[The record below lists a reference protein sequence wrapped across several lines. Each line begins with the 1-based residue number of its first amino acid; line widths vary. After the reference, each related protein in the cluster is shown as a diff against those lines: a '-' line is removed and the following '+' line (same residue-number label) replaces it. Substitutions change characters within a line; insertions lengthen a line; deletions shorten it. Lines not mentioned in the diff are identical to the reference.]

1 MKRYVLLA
9 IVLLFAWRAAAQN
22 CPKVTYTTSSAT
34 TKSLVATVNCLNAAA
49 AASNAAGASAL
60 KKAGKGVQVESFQIV
75 GPQHNHA
82 YSSVVLAILSVPSG
96 SSTKTAVVTPDAREA
111 TVAAEAGGTCSV
123 KINPDKTVDSQ
134 CFQAGGTVF
143 VVYR

>member
-1 MKRYVLLA
+1 MKRYLLLA
-9 IVLLFAWRAAAQN
+9 IVLLFAVRAAAQH

-34 TKSLVATVNCLNAAA
+34 TKSLVAAVNCLNAAVA
-49 AASNAAGASAL
+49 TNGSNASSL

-75 GPQHNHA
+75 GPQHSRA
-82 YSSVVLAILSVPSG
+82 YSSVVLAILSVPAG
-96 SSTKTAVVTPDAREA
+96 SNTRSAVVTLDAREA
-111 TVAAEAGGTCSV
+111 TVADEAGGTCSV

-134 CFQAGGTVF
+134 CYQAGGTVF